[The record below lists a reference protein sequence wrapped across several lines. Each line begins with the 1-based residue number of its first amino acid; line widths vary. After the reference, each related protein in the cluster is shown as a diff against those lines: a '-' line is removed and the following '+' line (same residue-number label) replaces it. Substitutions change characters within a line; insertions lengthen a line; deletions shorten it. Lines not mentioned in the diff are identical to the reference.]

1 MAQMTCHFFSDVLQ
15 KHTGMTVIIPE
26 QTSNQY
32 GGINKDQQQTL
43 PVLYLLHGFSDD
55 HTIWSRRTSIERYAD
70 AHGIAVVMPDGDH
83 SFYTDMHQ
91 GKNYFTFLTEE
102 LPKKVAYFF
111 PVSTAPEDTYV
122 AGLSM
127 GGYGALKWALSK
139 PEAIHKVASLSGAVD
154 MAKLRMERE
163 ATDMAPLMDQIFANK
178 DISGTSNDLFYL
190 LKQGVNQK
198 ADMPAIYLACG
209 TEDFLYEDN
218 KRFSEMLETYQLA
231 SNITFDSGTHEW
243 GYWDRH
249 IKAVLDWMLNK

>member
-32 GGINKDQQQTL
+32 GGVNKDQQAKL
-43 PVLYLLHGFSDD
+43 PLLYLLHGFSDD

-70 AHGIAVVMPDGDH
+70 EHGIAVVMPDGDH

-91 GKNYFTFLTEE
+91 GRNYFTFLSEE
-102 LPKKVAYFF
+102 LPKKVAYLF
-111 PVSTAPEDTYV
+111 PVSMEPKDTYV

-127 GGYGALKWALSK
+127 GGYGALKWALSR
-139 PEAIHKVASLSGAVD
+139 PDAFHKVASLSGAVD
-154 MAKLRMERE
+154 MARLRQERE
-163 ATDMAPLMDQIFANK
+163 TGDMGPLMDRIFADK
-178 DISGTSNDLFYL
+178 DITDTTHDLFYL
-190 LKQGVNQK
+190 LKQLINNKKDVP
-198 ADMPAIYLACG
+198 DIYLACG

-218 KRFSEMLETYQLA
+218 QRLAEQLTA
-231 SNITFDSGTHEW
+231 YDLRSKVTFDSGTHEW

-249 IKAVLDWMLNK
+249 IKEVLDWMMK